1 MPFIVAT
8 IIMEGHGVVS
18 TTILELVYMLLVRN
32 ICSMR
37 HNVLW
42 S

>member
-18 TTILELVYMLLVRN
+18 TTTLELDCMLLVRN
-32 ICSMR
+32 IIMQMFYG
-37 HNVLW
+37 HK
-42 S
+42 